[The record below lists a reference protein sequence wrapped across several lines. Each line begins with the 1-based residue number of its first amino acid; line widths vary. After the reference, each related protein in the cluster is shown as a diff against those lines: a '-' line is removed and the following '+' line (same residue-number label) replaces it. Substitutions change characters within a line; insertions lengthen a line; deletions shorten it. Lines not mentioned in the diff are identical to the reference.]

1 MTEPHTFASRRM
13 PGAVLILAAMTVLH
27 TGSALTTELFDDV
40 GPAGTTW
47 LRVGF
52 AAVLLLA
59 FTGRSLWPALRAAPR
74 RDLVAVVLLG
84 TVSGAMMLL
93 FSEAAD
99 RIPLGTATALEFLG
113 PLAVAVASLRR
124 RRELAWLLL
133 AAAGVLCLTS
143 PWQDGADLAGVL
155 FGVASGAC
163 WALYVIG
170 TQHVGSRF
178 SAAHGLAVSLTV
190 AAVFTAPFG
199 APGVVSGGTW
209 QVVLAVAGIA
219 VLMPLVP
226 FLLEMKALQRV
237 GRTAYGTLAGM
248 EPAVSLLAALV
259 LVSQVPTALQAVG
272 TALVVVA
279 GVGAARAERDVL
291 PVPPARPEPSLA
303 VPPPA
308 LPIASAV
315 SDRQTAP

>member
-1 MTEPHTFASRRM
+1 M

-27 TGSALTTELFDDV
+27 TGSALTTELFDEV

-47 LRVGF
+47 LRAGF
-52 AAVLLLA
+52 SAVLLLA
-59 FTGRSLWPALRAAPR
+59 FTGRSLWPALRAAAR
-74 RDLVAVVLLG
+74 RDLIAAALLG

-93 FSEAAD
+93 FSEAAA

-124 RRELAWLLL
+124 PRELAWLLL

-155 FGVASGAC
+155 FGMASGAC

-178 SAAHGLAVSLTV
+178 SATHGLAVSFTV

-199 APGVVSGGTW
+199 APGVVAGGTFP
-209 QVVLAVAGIA
+209 VVAAVAGIA

-237 GRTAYGTLAGM
+237 GKTAYGTLAGM

-272 TALVVVA
+272 TGLVVVA
-279 GVGAARAERDVL
+279 GVGAARGEARGRRETVPVSTGEAPVL
-291 PVPPARPEPSLA
+291 PP
-303 VPPPA
+303 
-308 LPIASAV
+308 AV
-315 SDRQTAP
+315 SSSP